1 MARTRNWATMAPEL
15 RKWGNRNVEALRRLG
30 DYDVDDWLGTIGL
43 RRRTSRAAMAATA
56 TGLILGGAVLGLAA
70 GFFLAPRSGRELRRN
85 LRDRGWKPL
94 SREARGT
101 SVEAQSISSTN
112 LS

>member
-1 MARTRNWATMAPEL
+1 MPRTRNWATMAPEL
-15 RKWGNRNVEALRRLG
+15 MRWGNRNVRALRRLG
-30 DYDVDDWLGTIGL
+30 DYDVDDWLGAVGL

-56 TGLILGGAVLGLAA
+56 TGLVLGGAALGLAA
-70 GFFLAPRSGRELRRN
+70 GMILAPRSGKEFRRN

-94 SREARGT
+94 SREARGRH
-101 SVEAQSISSTN
+101 VEAQSISSTN